1 MADGYLNFDTKIN
14 TSGFNEG
21 IKKLGSLAKTG
32 TKVVGGALI
41 GAVAASV
48 KAGASFEAEMSR
60 VSAISGAVGKDFEAL
75 SDKAK
80 EMGAKTK
87 FSASES
93 AQALEYMAMAGWK
106 TEDMLNGI
114 EGIMN
119 LAAASGEDL
128 AATSDIVT
136 DALTA
141 FGMTAG
147 DATHFADVLA
157 QASSN
162 ANTNVG
168 MMGET
173 FKYVAPVAG
182 ALGFSAEDTAIAIG
196 LMADSGIKASN
207 AGTALRS
214 IMSRMAKPTDEVQAA
229 MDALGVSLTD
239 GQGNMKSL
247 NEIMYDLRDGF
258 SGLSE
263 AEKANMAASLGG
275 QEAMSGLLAIVNAS
289 EDDFN
294 KLRDSIYNCDGAAAN
309 MAETAQDNLVG
320 QLSILRSAA
329 EGLGIEI
336 YESLQKPLT
345 NFVKK
350 AVDVVSDLNK
360 AYADGGFTGFL
371 DKIGEKVPLVQGIT
385 DAIGDLAVKVQ
396 GMSTNELTDFAKKA
410 AVIAGAG
417 PVFSTLGS
425 AASILNSDLNKFG
438 QSFSNVIS
446 GVGKAPGALKGTV
459 KGFQSNIGALA
470 ESFGGLKDAV
480 LLPVSSLTP
489 KMSGILQGMSEL
501 WSTGPGGRITS
512 AISGFS
518 SNIAETFGKIGP
530 ALQNKF
536 PKITSALSGLTSYVG
551 AWGGLVGESFNGV
564 LKTVGNFAPGFIKIL
579 QFGVI
584 AGALVAGLGLLQGQ
598 FGEQITSLL
607 QTAAEKGPEV
617 ITKLCDGI
625 AGALPEL
632 ISQGAALIKNLL
644 GAITANIPA
653 VMTGGIQIIA
663 GLITGIA
670 EQLPALIPAAL
681 QMVLTIVQ
689 SLLQNI
695 PQLINAGMQLI
706 VGLGQGLVNSIP
718 VMISAVP
725 QIIQSLV
732 GGIVQNL
739 PTIIL
744 TGVQLLTAL
753 IGGVIQAVPQLL
765 AMVPEIF
772 KAFAEGI
779 MSVDWLEVGKQILTA
794 ITDGIKSI
802 GSGLMGAVK
811 SIFTDG
817 EGAAEESGKAAG
829 DKYAQGIEST
839 TGTVQASASGVANAT
854 AVSFASTLDA
864 NGELVNLSALNI
876 GNNAKSGLQM
886 ADVPGT
892 FLSDAQTAAS
902 GLTASLDMG
911 AVQANL
917 SGLNMGISANAGV
930 VGADM
935 PDAFNAEGL
944 TAVQELGSGISG
956 SASVVAGAANSVA
969 LTAQDSISSV
979 NLSGSCGTAGQQA
992 MQSFAGSI
1000 SSGSGTVSS
1009 AVKSASMAAITSL
1022 ASAELPTKGK
1032 KEGTNFIKS
1041 LSASIKAGTGTVR
1054 TSVGVVMNAAKTAA
1068 NGLGSAGQNAGA
1080 MFSLGLAKG
1089 ILAGQHGVANAAA
1102 QVANAAAQAA
1112 KSNLDI
1118 NSPSGVGMWIGKMF
1132 DMGIAGGIVKN
1143 TDKIVSGV
1151 GKMTDS
1157 IEEGTVM
1164 ALNSLK
1170 QKAASGITTAGSR
1183 IYAPASGRDTVP
1195 GENLR
1200 GLIDEWERRQK
1211 KINRER
1217 DSRPVLID
1225 GRRVDRSMGK
1235 KGVVTV

>member
-14 TSGFNEG
+14 TNGFNDG
-21 IKKLGSLAKTG
+21 IKKLGNLAKTG

-41 GAVAASV
+41 GAIAASV
-48 KAGASFEAEMSR
+48 KVGASFEAEMSK

-128 AATSDIVT
+128 ATTSDIVT

-182 ALGFSAEDTAIAIG
+182 ALGFKAEDTAIAIG
-196 LMADSGIKASN
+196 LMANSGIKASQ

-229 MDALGVSLTD
+229 MDALGISLTD

-247 NEIMYDLRDGF
+247 NEIMHDLRDGF

-263 AEKANMAASLGG
+263 AERANMAASLGG

-289 EDDFN
+289 EDDFD
-294 KLRDSIYNCDGAAAN
+294 KLQDSIYNCDGAAAK
-309 MAETAQDNLVG
+309 MAETAQDNLIG

-350 AVDVVSDLNK
+350 AVEVVSDLNK

-371 DKIGEKVPLVQGIT
+371 DRIGEKVPLVRGIT

-396 GMSTNELTDFAKKA
+396 GMSTNELTDFAKKV

-425 AASILNSDLNKFG
+425 AASILNSDFNKFG
-438 QSFSNVIS
+438 QSFSHVIS
-446 GVGKAPGALKGTV
+446 GIGKAPGALKGAA
-459 KGFQSNIGALA
+459 KGFQSNIGDIAK
-470 ESFGGLKDAV
+470 SFGNLKDTILLPLEGLK
-480 LLPVSSLTP
+480 P
-489 KMSGILQGMSEL
+489 KLSTFMSEMGDM
-501 WSTGPGGRITS
+501 WKNAPGGRITS
-512 AISGFS
+512 AVSKFS

-530 ALQNKF
+530 TLQKKF

-564 LKTVGNFAPGFIKIL
+564 LKTVGNFAPGFIKLL

-607 QTAAEKGPEV
+607 QMVAEKGPAI
-617 ITKLCDGI
+617 ITGLCSSITGK
-625 AGALPEL
+625 LPEL
-632 ISQGAALIKNLL
+632 IALGGDLLVNLIN
-644 GAITANIPA
+644 AITANIPA
-653 VMTGGIQIIA
+653 VISGGISIIA
-663 GLITGIA
+663 GLVTGIA
-670 EQLPALIPAAL
+670 SQLPALVPVAL
-681 QMVLTIVQ
+681 QMILTIIT
-689 SLLQNI
+689 SLIQNI
-695 PQLINAGMQLI
+695 PQLINAGLQLLA
-706 VGLGQGLVNSIP
+706 GLAQGIINAVPVLINAIPGIIQGLVS
-718 VMISAVP
+718 
-725 QIIQSLV
+725 
-732 GGIVQNL
+732 GIAQNL
-739 PTIIL
+739 PVIIA
-744 TGVQLLTAL
+744 TGIQILAML
-753 IGGVIQAVPQLL
+753 IAGIIQAIPQLL
-765 AMVPEIF
+765 AAIPDIF
-772 KAFAEGI
+772 KAFADGI
-779 MSVDWLEVGKQILTA
+779 MSVDWAGLGKGILDA
-794 ITDGIKSI
+794 VVDGIKSI
-802 GSGLMGAVK
+802 GGSLVNSVK
-811 SIFTDG
+811 SIFTGG
-817 EGAAEESGKAAG
+817 EQAAEESGANTGNKYAAG
-829 DKYAQGIEST
+829 MDSANETVAASAMNLGTSAADGIGRAGTTEAFTADAQNAVNGFST
-839 TGTVQASASGVANAT
+839 TLINNGSVAGMAGNILGTAANNGVAGSGMYNAFNQSGVT
-854 AVSFASTLDA
+854 A
-864 NGELVNLSALNI
+864 GQGLS
-876 GNNAKSGLQM
+876 
-886 ADVPGT
+886 
-892 FLSDAQTAAS
+892 
-902 GLTASLDMG
+902 
-911 AVQANL
+911 
-917 SGLNMGISANAGV
+917 
-930 VGADM
+930 
-935 PDAFNAEGL
+935 E
-944 TAVQELGSGISG
+944 GISG
-956 SASVVAGAANSVA
+956 QAGAVAGAASSVA
-969 LTAQDSISSV
+969 GTAQASISSV
-979 NLSGSCGTAGQQA
+979 NLGGTYSTAGSQA
-992 MQSFAGSI
+992 MQGLASSI
-1000 SSGSGTVSS
+1000 SSGNASVSTAAAGITKAAAAGLTGGKLPEAAKAEGKNMVTGLSG
-1009 AVKSASMAAITSL
+1009 A
-1022 ASAELPTKGK
+1022 
-1032 KEGTNFIKS
+1032 
-1041 LSASIKAGTGTVR
+1041 IKAGNGTVR
-1054 TSVGVVMNAAKTAA
+1054 TSVSSLMTAAKTAA
-1068 NGLGSAGQNAGA
+1068 NGLGTAGHTAGVQ
-1080 MFSLGLAKG
+1080 FSTGLANG
-1089 ILAGQHGVANAAA
+1089 ILAGQHGVAQAAA

-1118 NSPSGVGMWIGKMF
+1118 HSPSRVGMWIGKMF
-1132 DMGIAGGIVKN
+1132 DMGIVGGIVRN
-1143 TDKIVSGV
+1143 TDKIVSVV

-1157 IEEGTVM
+1157 IEEGTMM

-1183 IYAPASGRDTVP
+1183 IYAPASGKDTMP
-1195 GENLR
+1195 RENLN
-1200 GLIDEWERRQK
+1200 GLLDEWERRQK
-1211 KINRER
+1211 KINQER
-1217 DSRPVLID
+1217 DARPVLID

-1235 KGVVTV
+1235 KGVVMV